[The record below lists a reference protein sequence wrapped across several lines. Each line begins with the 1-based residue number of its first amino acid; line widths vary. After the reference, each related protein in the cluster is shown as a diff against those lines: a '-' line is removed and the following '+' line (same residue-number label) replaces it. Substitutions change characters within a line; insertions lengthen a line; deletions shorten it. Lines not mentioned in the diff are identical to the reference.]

1 MVKDFKF
8 LAHQL
13 QYLFQQHFGGIHMNF
28 LGYSIIASAL
38 LSISLG
44 LLGAN
49 YEKPAHKDV
58 KQQEVAENI

>member
-1 MVKDFKF
+1 
-8 LAHQL
+8 
-13 QYLFQQHFGGIHMNF
+13 MNF

-49 YEKPAHKDV
+49 YEKPAHENI
-58 KQQEVAENI
+58 KQQDVAENV

>member
-1 MVKDFKF
+1 
-8 LAHQL
+8 
-13 QYLFQQHFGGIHMNF
+13 MNF

-49 YEKPAHKDV
+49 YEKPDHKDV

>member
-1 MVKDFKF
+1 
-8 LAHQL
+8 
-13 QYLFQQHFGGIHMNF
+13 MNF